1 MNKTIHVAL
10 LGFGTIGSGTYEVIE
25 ERQKDALP
33 HKVGAEVKV
42 TWVYG
47 RAQEKVSVQ
56 AHLASHTTFTSD
68 WQDIIQDKDVD
79 IVIELMGGIEPAKTY
94 ILDAL
99 RAGKHVVTAN
109 KDLIADHGQELFKTA
124 ADYHCDLMFEAS
136 ALGAIPIIQPI
147 KEDLAANTLTELVG
161 IMNGTTNYI
170 LTKMGSEGWDF
181 YDALAEAQRLGFA
194 EADPT
199 ADIEGY
205 DAGRKVAI
213 LATIAFHTPVTFADV
228 TVEGITKITSSDM
241 TYADRLGCVIKL
253 LGLARRTNGG
263 IDLRVYPAL
272 IAKGHPLASVNDA
285 FNAIFIKGD
294 AVDEVMFYGH
304 GAGRL
309 PTASAVVGDVINI
322 CRNLKTGSV
331 GRVSDYSY
339 DAIPVLEPG
348 QSKSRFFLRMQVAD
362 SPGVLAKI
370 GYAFG
375 EAQVSIAQVIQG
387 TSAESDNGHLAELV
401 IITHEVEQAAFD
413 QAIEAVTALDVVVK
427 IESKVR
433 VYGDIQA

>member
-1 MNKTIHVAL
+1 MIKTINIAL

-25 ERQKDALP
+25 KRQKETFP

-42 TWVYG
+42 KWVYG
-47 RAQEKVSVQ
+47 RHCEMGDVKPQ
-56 AHLASHTTFTSD
+56 LATHTAYTCD

-79 IVIELMGGIEPAKTY
+79 IIVELMGGIEPAKSY
-94 ILDAL
+94 ILEAL
-99 RAGKHVVTAN
+99 KAGKHVVTAN

-124 ADYHCDLMFEAS
+124 ADHHCDFMFEAS

-147 KEDLAANTLTELVG
+147 KEDLAANHLSELVG

-170 LTKMGSEGWDF
+170 LTKMTTEGWDF
-181 YDALAEAQRLGFA
+181 DQALAEATRLGFA

-228 TVEGITKITSSDM
+228 SVEGISKISSKDM
-241 TYADRLGCVIKL
+241 EYAERLGCVIKL
-253 LGLARRTNGG
+253 LGLARRQEQG
-263 IDLRVYPAL
+263 IELQVYPAL
-272 IAKGHPLASVNDA
+272 ISKQHPLASVNDA

-322 CRNLKTGSV
+322 CRNLHTGSV

-339 DAIPVLEPG
+339 DAIPLLEPG

-362 SPGVLAKI
+362 NPGVLAKI

-375 EAQVSIAQVIQG
+375 QAQVSIAQVIQG
-387 TSAESDNGHLAELV
+387 ADSSEEKLAELV
-401 IITHEVEQAAFD
+401 IITHEVEQAAF
-413 QAIEAVTALDVVVK
+413 EKAVEVVANLDDVISV
-427 IESKVR
+427 ESKVR
-433 VYGDIQA
+433 AYGPIQD

>member
-1 MNKTIHVAL
+1 MIKPIHIAL

-25 ERQKDALP
+25 TRQKDALP
-33 HKVGAEVKV
+33 HKVGAEVQVK
-42 TWVYG
+42 WVFG
-47 RAQEKVSVQ
+47 RPGEAEKVQ
-56 AHLASHTTFTSD
+56 AQLAPHTTYTSD
-68 WQDIIQDKDVD
+68 WQDIIEDDDVD
-79 IVIELMGGIEPAKTY
+79 IVIELMGGIEPAKTF
-94 ILDAL
+94 ILEAL
-99 RAGKHVVTAN
+99 QAGKHVVTAN

-124 ADYHCDLMFEAS
+124 SENHCDFMFEAS

-147 KEDLAANTLTELVG
+147 KEDLAANNLTELVG

-170 LTKMGSEGWDF
+170 LTKMTSEGWDF
-181 YDALAEAQRLGFA
+181 DQALAEATRLGFA

-228 TVEGITKITSSDM
+228 TVEGITKITSQDIA
-241 TYADRLGCVIKL
+241 YAKRLGCVIKL
-253 LGLARRTNGG
+253 LGLARRGEEG
-263 IDLRVYPAL
+263 MELQVYPAL
-272 IAKGHPLASVNDA
+272 ISQSHPLASVNDA

-339 DAIPVLEPG
+339 DAIPVLDPD
-348 QSKSRFFLRMQVAD
+348 QSQSRFFLRMQVAD

-370 GYAFG
+370 GQAFG
-375 EAQVSIAQVIQG
+375 QAGVSIAQVIQG
-387 TSAESDNGHLAELV
+387 ALSQEAQEGVAELV
-401 IITHEVEQAAFD
+401 IITHQVAQGAFD
-413 QAIEAVTALDVVVK
+413 QAMEAVTALDEVLQV
-427 IESKVR
+427 ESKVR
-433 VYGDIQA
+433 AYGDIHA